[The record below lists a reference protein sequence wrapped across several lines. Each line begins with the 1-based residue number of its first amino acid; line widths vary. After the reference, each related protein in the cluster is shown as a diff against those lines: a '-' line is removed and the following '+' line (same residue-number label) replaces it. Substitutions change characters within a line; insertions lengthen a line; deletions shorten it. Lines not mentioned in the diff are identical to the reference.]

1 MTKTSTGLVIE
12 RPVAGDVEA
21 LARLF
26 HEDMEALGLETSLEG
41 KRTLAEAVIAD
52 MGSAHPGCVCW
63 VARVGA
69 GQEAVGVIL
78 GNYYWSLKFG
88 GRAVW
93 IEALY
98 VSPGY
103 RRMGTG
109 RLLVEALL
117 DWAEAAGVPG
127 VDIEAYRGNTPASVL
142 YRTMGFDRL
151 GRERFS
157 MRLGE

>member
-1 MTKTSTGLVIE
+1 MVID
-12 RPVAGDVEA
+12 RPAAGDVEA
-21 LARLF
+21 MGRLF
-26 HEDMEALGLETSLEG
+26 HEDMVVLGLESSVASKLE
-41 KRTLAEAVIAD
+41 LARQVVTDQA
-52 MGSAHPGCVCW
+52 SAQPGCVCW
-63 VARVGA
+63 VARREAGGEPVGL
-69 GQEAVGVIL
+69 IL

-88 GRAVW
+88 GRAIW

-98 VSPGY
+98 VSPGA
-103 RRMGTG
+103 RRGGTG

-117 DWAEAAGVPG
+117 DWAEEAGVPG

-157 MRLGE
+157 MRLGD

>member
-1 MTKTSTGLVIE
+1 MVIE

-21 LARLF
+21 LGRLF
-26 HEDMEALGLETSLEG
+26 HEDMVALGLETSLEG
-41 KRTLAEAVIAD
+41 KLALAAQVLAD
-52 MGSAHPGCVCW
+52 MASEAPGCVCW
-63 VARVGA
+63 VARGEA
-69 GQEAVGVIL
+69 GGEAVGLIL

-88 GRAVW
+88 GRAIW

-98 VSPGY
+98 VSPGH
-103 RRMGTG
+103 RRGGTG

-117 DWAEAAGVPG
+117 DWAEGEGLPG

-142 YRTMGFDRL
+142 YRTMGFERL